1 MQIDKDMI
9 LGLLKERGQPDKAAE
24 ADRQLPDKV
33 DPQEHSG
40 LLERLGVNPQDLI
53 GKVAGGG
60 GGLGGLLG
68 KK

>member
-9 LGLLKERGQPDKAAE
+9 VGLLKNRGQQDKAAE

-40 LLERLGVNPQDLI
+40 VLERLGVNPQDLI
-53 GKVAGGG
+53 AKFTGG
-60 GGLGGLLG
+60 GGLGGLFG

>member
-9 LGLLKERGQPDKAAE
+9 VGLLKDRGQQDKAAE
-24 ADRQLPDKV
+24 ADQQLPDKV

-53 GKVAGGG
+53 AKFSG
-60 GGLGGLLG
+60 GGLGGLFG

>member
-1 MQIDKDMI
+1 MQIDKDKI
-9 LGLLKERGQPDKAAE
+9 LNFLKDRGQQDKAAE

-40 LLERLGVNPQDLI
+40 LLQRLGVNPQDLI
-53 GKVAGGG
+53 AKFRGG
-60 GGLGGLLG
+60 GGLGSMFG